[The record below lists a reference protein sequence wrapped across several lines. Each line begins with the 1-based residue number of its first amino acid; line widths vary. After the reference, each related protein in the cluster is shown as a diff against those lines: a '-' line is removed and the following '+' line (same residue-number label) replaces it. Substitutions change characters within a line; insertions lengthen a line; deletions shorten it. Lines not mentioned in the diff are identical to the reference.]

1 MKKIILLL
9 GIFVF
14 IQSAE
19 AQLLKKLTDKAKQKA
34 DEKVDK
40 KIDDAMNGKK
50 DEKTNTETK
59 EETNTT
65 SSQPAT
71 LKSYSKYDFVPG
83 EKIIVF
89 EDFMQDKVGDLP
101 AKWNTNSACE
111 TVKIEGQPG
120 QWMKMTKPG
129 VFMPDF

>member
-1 MKKIILLL
+1 MKKIIFLL

-59 EETNTT
+59 EEAKTA

-89 EDFMQDKVGDLP
+89 EDFMHIKRIRVEERIISG
-101 AKWNTNSACE
+101 AI
-111 TVKIEGQPG
+111 KINRAGNRG
-120 QWMKMTKPG
+120 
-129 VFMPDF
+129 